1 MIIDLAKIN
10 SINDLVNVKLQHI
23 KHILPQSNIF
33 GKYPVWRTFWLK
45 PTYSWFCQDII
56 HYFMDI
62 SVTLE
67 DNAMQWK
74 IQNTDT
80 RPVKINTEN

>member
-1 MIIDLAKIN
+1 MR
-10 SINDLVNVKLQHI
+10 Q
-23 KHILPQSNIF
+23 F
-33 GKYPVWRTFWLK
+33 GKYPVWRTFWLE

-56 HYFMDI
+56 HHYFMDI

-67 DNAMQWK
+67 DNAVQWK
-74 IQNTDT
+74 IQSTDK